1 MNRTRLV
8 AIVLCLGLAACSWSE
23 EEPTAGA
30 PAEQAA
36 PPAANAPDG
45 AADELSKVFDAS
57 QRAFAAAKKAC
68 TGCPNPTACE
78 EALTT
83 ALRLTTAALQSTT
96 EGKGKD
102 FADLEKKTKALT
114 EQFDG
119 LAELADECAA
129 AVDAG

>member
-8 AIVLCLGLAACSWSE
+8 AIVLSLGLAACSSSE
-23 EEPTAGA
+23 EPAPGA
-30 PAEQAA
+30 PAEPTV
-36 PPAANAPDG
+36 PPAAKALG
-45 AADELSKVFDAS
+45 VESDELSKVFEAS
-57 QRAFAAAKKAC
+57 QRAFEGAKKAC

-102 FADLEKKTKALT
+102 FADLETRTKALT